1 MNKKLSFLC
10 KSIKK
15 LPTNDLNV
23 HIKEI
28 FLFSFCRRIQ
38 IFMGMFRK
46 DSRIDGKIVI
56 ITGANTGIGLET
68 AIDLAKRGGKIYIA
82 CRDVKRGV
90 DGFNHIIDKSGSQN
104 VRFLQMDL
112 ASKKSIRDFVK
123 K

>member
-1 MNKKLSFLC
+1 
-10 KSIKK
+10 
-15 LPTNDLNV
+15 
-23 HIKEI
+23 
-28 FLFSFCRRIQ
+28 
-38 IFMGMFRK
+38 MFRK

-90 DGFNHIIDKSGSQN
+90 DGFNHIIDKSGSQD